1 MGLGI
6 ADINTQIEAAI
17 LGAIPGAQVHVAQPS
32 GGHFTIEVV
41 SAVFEGKSS
50 LAKQRLVYS
59 AIKEL
64 MAGDHAPVHAVDTLI
79 TRVP

>member
-17 LGAIPGAQVHVAQPS
+17 LGAIPDAKVTVAQPS
-32 GGHFTIEVV
+32 GGHFTIEVI
-41 SAVFEGKSS
+41 STMFEGKSS

-64 MAGDHAPVHAVDTLI
+64 MAGDRAPVHAVDTLI
-79 TRVP
+79 TKVP